1 MIKLFVR
8 GIPKLTNFF
17 FCRSIV
23 TATVRYSNKDSV
35 VDVNRIQQILDK
47 DYKQTN
53 TNINRDSKDYT
64 TEIIQVKEA
73 SSLWWIL
80 ILLIILLLLLA
91 AILILCCICEPC
103 PLYVPPRKRKIGSS
117 EVARLV
123 VRGSGQGRHS
133 KSVQV
138 AEWFG
143 RKEAWSPEAVQV
155 DGDAES
161 LRRHE
166 MERGS
171 DRGGSRRPLHRQPN
185 INAEP
190 ARDQFYIREGNAE
203 ILRLITRGG
212 EQQRPITLMAEQPF
226 VTDSGK
232 DILMH
237 RFIEQQQS
245 QAARGHQVLLPNS
258 INKLQTEHE
267 LLEASLR
274 QQNAL
279 LRQIIL
285 EREREMRLETQS
297 LPAGTQ
303 TDQDAGTQTEPRY
316 LVPSRR
322 RVRSDNDA
330 SDFSDEES
338 QSIRARSRRRY
349 GRRGTRATHRRKINT
364 PILEESESN
373 IENSQQR
380 DASTDSKVIDIKQT
394 RTSLLRQKK
403 AAEGVRST
411 KSSSTSRSLKKEVLR
426 EISASL
432 TRNPSD
438 ESNSDDEYYKRRKS
452 TNSIEDISDDSLDD
466 YTPRSDKTIDSYRHR
481 YHSETDLRNT
491 SSKSQSRDSAKSL
504 SQTDLRKSRK
514 GKRVSRY
521 MDWYRKN
528 KDAAKKRAADENKT
542 KEIKEPVLPKSLTDG
557 ESKLRKK
564 AVEPLNKAG
573 PEHPLLQHSEHRFE
587 AQYPLRR
594 PDEDADSGIALA
606 KPPIAQKKSV
616 FTIAYD
622 DMHTSQLRPDS
633 STP

>member
-1 MIKLFVR
+1 M
-8 GIPKLTNFF
+8 
-17 FCRSIV
+17 
-23 TATVRYSNKDSV
+23 

-47 DYKQTN
+47 DYKQDNSN
-53 TNINRDSKDYT
+53 TNKDYT
-64 TEIIQVKEA
+64 TETIQVKEA
-73 SSLWWIL
+73 GSLWWIL

-103 PLYVPPRKRKIGSS
+103 PLYVPPRKRKIGSP

-123 VRGSGQGRHS
+123 VKGTGQGRHS

-171 DRGGSRRPLHRQPN
+171 DRGGSRRPLHRQQN
-185 INAEP
+185 VEP
-190 ARDQFYIREGNAE
+190 PRDQFYIREGNAE

-226 VTDSGK
+226 VSDSGK
-232 DILMH
+232 DILMQ

-245 QAARGHQVLLPNS
+245 QAPRGHQVLLPNS

-285 EREREMRLETQS
+285 EREREREMRLETQS

-316 LVPSRR
+316 LLPSRR

-330 SDFSDEES
+330 SDFSDEET

-349 GRRGTRATHRRKINT
+349 GKRGSKGSHRRKINT

-373 IENSQQR
+373 VEGSQQR
-380 DASTDSKVIDIKQT
+380 DASIETKFMGIKQT
-394 RTSLLRQKK
+394 RTSLLRQKR
-403 AAEGVRST
+403 AAEGGHST
-411 KSSSTSRSLKKEVLR
+411 KSSGTSRSLKKEVLR

-432 TRNPSD
+432 TRNASD
-438 ESNSDDEYYKRRKS
+438 ESNSDADLYKRRKS
-452 TNSIEDISDDSLDD
+452 AHSVEYLSDDSLED
-466 YTPRSDKTIDSYRHR
+466 YTPRSDKTTDSYKQHK
-481 YHSETDLRNT
+481 YHSESDLRNT
-491 SSKSQSRDSAKSL
+491 SSKSHSRDSAKSL
-504 SQTDLRKSRK
+504 SQTDLRKSKK

-521 MDWYRKN
+521 MDWY
-528 KDAAKKRAADENKT
+528 KRSREATQKSKS
-542 KEIKEPVLPKSLTDG
+542 KEAKEPILPKSLTET
-557 ESKLRKK
+557 ESTNARKK
-564 AVEPLNKAG
+564 VVEPTNKAG

>member
-1 MIKLFVR
+1 M
-8 GIPKLTNFF
+8 
-17 FCRSIV
+17 
-23 TATVRYSNKDSV
+23 
-35 VDVNRIQQILDK
+35 
-47 DYKQTN
+47 
-53 TNINRDSKDYT
+53 
-64 TEIIQVKEA
+64 
-73 SSLWWIL
+73 
-80 ILLIILLLLLA
+80 
-91 AILILCCICEPC
+91 
-103 PLYVPPRKRKIGSS
+103 
-117 EVARLV
+117 ARLV
-123 VRGSGQGRHS
+123 VQGSGQGKHS

-143 RKEAWSPEAVQV
+143 RKEAWSPEAVQI

-166 MERGS
+166 IESGS
-171 DRGGSRRPLHRQPN
+171 DRRPLHRQQN
-185 INAEP
+185 VNNAEP

-237 RFIEQQQS
+237 RFIEQQQ
-245 QAARGHQVLLPNS
+245 AAQTTRGQQPQIFLPNS
-258 INKLQTEHE
+258 ISKLHTENE

-316 LVPSRR
+316 LLPSRR
-322 RVRSDNDA
+322 KVRSDNDA
-330 SDFSDEES
+330 SDFSDDET
-338 QSIRARSRRRY
+338 QTIREKSRKRY
-349 GRRGTRATHRRKINT
+349 GRRGSKASHKRKITT

-373 IENSQQR
+373 VENSQQSVTGA
-380 DASTDSKVIDIKQT
+380 DPKFMGIKQT

-403 AAEGVRST
+403 AADGGRSA
-411 KSSSTSRSLKKEVLR
+411 KSTSSTSRSLKKEVLR

-432 TRNPSD
+432 TRNASD
-438 ESNSDDEYYKRRKS
+438 ESNSDDGLYKKRRMRRRS
-452 TNSIEDISDDSLDD
+452 TQSVEFSDDSLEDF
-466 YTPRSDKTIDSYRHR
+466 TPRSDK
-481 YHSETDLRNT
+481 YHSESDLRYT
-491 SSKSQSRDSAKSL
+491 SSKSQRSKDSAKSL
-504 SQTDLRKSRK
+504 SHTDLRKTAKK
-514 GKRVSRY
+514 GKRVSKY
-521 MDWYRKN
+521 MDWYKKGGNRK
-528 KDAAKKRAADENKT
+528 KSVEEAKEQIAPT
-542 KEIKEPVLPKSLTDG
+542 SLTAT
-557 ESKLRKK
+557 RKTV
-564 AVEPLNKAG
+564 VEPKLKAG

-594 PDEDADSGIALA
+594 PDEDADSGIVLA

>member
-1 MIKLFVR
+1 M
-8 GIPKLTNFF
+8 
-17 FCRSIV
+17 
-23 TATVRYSNKDSV
+23 RYSNKDSI
-35 VDVNRIQQILDK
+35 VDVNRIQEILDK
-47 DYKQTN
+47 DYKPST
-53 TNINRDSKDYT
+53 TTKDYT
-64 TEIIQVKEA
+64 SETTQIKEA
-73 SSLWWIL
+73 STTSLWWIL

-103 PLYVPPRKRKIGSS
+103 PLYVPPRKRKIRSS
-117 EVARLV
+117 EVTRLV
-123 VRGSGQGRHS
+123 VQGSGQGKHS

-143 RKEAWSPEAVQV
+143 RKEAWSPEAVQI

-161 LRRHE
+161 MRRHE

-171 DRGGSRRPLHRQPN
+171 DRGGRRPLHRQQN
-185 INAEP
+185 VEP
-190 ARDQFYIREGNAE
+190 PRDQFYIREGNAE

-212 EQQRPITLMAEQPF
+212 EQQRPITLMAEAD
-226 VTDSGK
+226 TGK

-237 RFIEQQQS
+237 RFIEQQQ
-245 QAARGHQVLLPNS
+245 QAAPSRSHHHHHHQVFLPNS
-258 INKLQTEHE
+258 INKLQSEND

-316 LVPSRR
+316 LLPSRR
-322 RVRSDNDA
+322 KVRSDNDA
-330 SDFSDEES
+330 SDFSDEDTGN
-338 QSIRARSRRRY
+338 IRMKSRKRY
-349 GRRGTRATHRRKINT
+349 GRKASQRRKITT

-373 IENSQQR
+373 LEREVAVVDTNKFR
-380 DASTDSKVIDIKQT
+380 GIKQT

-403 AAEGVRST
+403 AADGGGRSA
-411 KSSSTSRSLKKEVLR
+411 SSTSRSLKKEVLR

-432 TRNPSD
+432 TRRSD
-438 ESNSDDEYYKRRKS
+438 HSDDDGLYKKRRRRS
-452 TNSIEDISDDSLDD
+452 VDFSDDSLDED
-466 YTPRSDKTIDSYRHR
+466 YTPRSEQTLGHK
-481 YHSETDLRNT
+481 YHSESDLRNT
-491 SSKSQSRDSAKSL
+491 SSKSKSSTKSL
-504 SQTDLRKSRK
+504 SQTDLSKPKKS
-514 GKRVSRY
+514 KRVSRY
-521 MDWYRKN
+521 MDWYNKNNSRDDTRK
-528 KDAAKKRAADENKT
+528 KSLET
-542 KEIKEPVLPKSLTDG
+542 KEPVVPKTQPST
-557 ESKLRKK
+557 KK
-564 AVEPLNKAG
+564 PVVEPNKIKAG

-594 PDEDADSGIALA
+594 TDEDADSGIVLA
-606 KPPIAQKKSV
+606 KPAIAQKKSV

>member
-1 MIKLFVR
+1 ML
-8 GIPKLTNFF
+8 
-17 FCRSIV
+17 CRSVI

-47 DYKQTN
+47 DYKPTTN
-53 TNINRDSKDYT
+53 HINKDYT
-64 TEIIQVKEA
+64 SETIQVKEA
-73 SSLWWIL
+73 GNLWWIL
-80 ILLIILLLLLA
+80 IVLIILLLLLA

-103 PLYVPPRKRKIGSS
+103 PLYVPPRKRKIRSS
-117 EVARLV
+117 EVTRLV
-123 VRGSGQGRHS
+123 VKGSGQGKHS

-143 RKEAWSPEAVQV
+143 RKEAWSPEAVQI

-171 DRGGSRRPLHRQPN
+171 SRRPLHRQHN
-185 INAEP
+185 VNNATEP

-212 EQQRPITLMAEQPF
+212 EQQQQQQRPITLMAEQPF

-232 DILMH
+232 EILMH
-237 RFIEQQQS
+237 RFIEQQQA
-245 QAARGHQVLLPNS
+245 QTTRGHQHQVLLPNS
-258 INKLQTEHE
+258 ISRLQSEND

-316 LVPSRR
+316 LLPSRR
-322 RVRSDNDA
+322 KVRSDNDA
-330 SDFSDEES
+330 SDLSDEET
-338 QSIRARSRRRY
+338 QNIRTKSKKRYARS
-349 GRRGTRATHRRKINT
+349 TQRRKINT
-364 PILEESESN
+364 PILEESESTT
-373 IENSQQR
+373 ENLQQR
-380 DASTDSKVIDIKQT
+380 DASTDSKFMGIKQT

-403 AAEGVRST
+403 AADSGRSG
-411 KSSSTSRSLKKEVLR
+411 KSTSSTSRSLKKEVLR

-432 TRNPSD
+432 TRNASD
-438 ESNSDDEYYKRRKS
+438 ESNTEDDLCKKRGKRRRKS
-452 TNSIEDISDDSLDD
+452 STHSVEFSDDSLED
-466 YTPRSDKTIDSYRHR
+466 YTPRSDYSLQQR
-481 YHSETDLRNT
+481 YHSENDLRNT
-491 SSKSQSRDSAKSL
+491 SSKSRLSKDSAKSL
-504 SQTDLRKSRK
+504 SQTDLRKTKK
-514 GKRVSRY
+514 GKRVSKY
-521 MDWYRKN
+521 MDWY
-528 KDAAKKRAADENKT
+528 KKGRGEVKK
-542 KEIKEPVLPKSLTDG
+542 KEAEVKEPIVPKSLIGTETG
-557 ESKLRKK
+557 VKK
-564 AVEPLNKAG
+564 SVVEHKNKAG

-594 PDEDADSGIALA
+594 PDEDTDSGIVLQ

-633 STP
+633 STSP